1 MRSVALRWWPA
12 WLLVSGGLLA
22 LATRFSDRDLASY
35 VLDEPQLRV
44 PSLLPQLIAMSSV
57 VFIASMLLVL
67 SAEIGRRLAE
77 RRFGRDFSAR
87 GLV

>member
-1 MRSVALRWWPA
+1 
-12 WLLVSGGLLA
+12 
-22 LATRFSDRDLASY
+22 
-35 VLDEPQLRV
+35 
-44 PSLLPQLIAMSSV
+44 LIAVSSV

-77 RRFGRDFSAR
+77 RRYGREYTSR

>member
-1 MRSVALRWWPA
+1 
-12 WLLVSGGLLA
+12 
-22 LATRFSDRDLASY
+22 
-35 VLDEPQLRV
+35 
-44 PSLLPQLIAMSSV
+44 LIAVSSV

-77 RRFGRDFSAR
+77 RRYGREYTAR